1 MIKSAFGLG
10 VLSIP
15 FVFQAVGIVP
25 GIILIV
31 VIELIVTWSA
41 FVLGSFKLNH
51 RECYSL
57 ADVGRILAGRWGE
70 EFFTLAVCICKW
82 SLGLAAASDVSS
94 CQVTSCDKAL

>member
-31 VIELIVTWSA
+31 VIEFIT
-41 FVLGSFKLNH
+41 
-51 RECYSL
+51 
-57 ADVGRILAGRWGE
+57 
-70 EFFTLAVCICKW
+70 TCK
-82 SLGLAAASDVSS
+82 SISEAAWF
-94 CQVTSCDKAL
+94 